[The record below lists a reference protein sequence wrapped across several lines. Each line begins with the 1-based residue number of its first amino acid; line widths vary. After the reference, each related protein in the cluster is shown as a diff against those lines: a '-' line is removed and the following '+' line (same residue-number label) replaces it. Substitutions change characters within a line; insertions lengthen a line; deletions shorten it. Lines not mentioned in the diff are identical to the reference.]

1 MYEIHANSKLNQFK
15 LDLPDERESRDC
27 PGILR
32 LNPVIRP
39 YCPGFQKPS
48 SFVTKYPWLVSPW
61 VRAFL
66 KYKRKRRKKKKNIF
80 FWLQYTFCLMFLSL
94 SIFFGFTSR
103 NRFKQRKQNR
113 QPQRRQRLLQ
123 SQERQN
129 STSKLPSKVTWSGNW
144 NPPKLRRLRSTK
156 L

>member
-48 SFVTKYPWLVSPW
+48 SFVTKYPWLVSP
-61 VRAFL
+61 
-66 KYKRKRRKKKKNIF
+66 
-80 FWLQYTFCLMFLSL
+80 
-94 SIFFGFTSR
+94 
-103 NRFKQRKQNR
+103 
-113 QPQRRQRLLQ
+113 
-123 SQERQN
+123 
-129 STSKLPSKVTWSGNW
+129 
-144 NPPKLRRLRSTK
+144 
-156 L
+156 